1 MGSPATD
8 KKIVSFIK
16 FCIVPRS
23 IVRQLF
29 ILTILQFFSVSA
41 ALAEVDLELLYS
53 LNTRFGQFAV
63 VEIPDGYG
71 RAITFNDNPLP
82 VEALAYS
89 SLSGMWSFDGAD
101 HVWVLA
107 DIFDGGNGCTTGATV
122 IRVDSDGAKVIGAT
136 PPCEGL
142 LQEVQLTEN
151 EIQLKY
157 FTDALRT
164 EFTWYHFNENEMSE
178 TKGKVTF
185 ASEQAAG
192 SGDEV
197 TRWIGSHPLTVLQEP
212 AERIRFLSI
221 MPEEEL
227 RKLGASMAVANAVEQ
242 DGDMIFGKG
251 CRPHL
256 CTHEWGAWGIRIS
269 DGQPAAL
276 LHSDDGSVTFY
287 GSDGIE
293 ELKVWVE
300 GQK

>member
-1 MGSPATD
+1 MLKDVCTRVLGAIILAICAT
-8 KKIVSFIK
+8 
-16 FCIVPRS
+16 
-23 IVRQLF
+23 
-29 ILTILQFFSVSA
+29 TVSA
-41 ALAEVDLELLYS
+41 EIKLEYLDTLK
-53 LNTRFGQFAV
+53 TRFGTFSII
-63 VEIPDGYG
+63 EELDGYSKTI
-71 RAITFNDNPLP
+71 AFNGNPLP
-82 VEALAYS
+82 VESVEYPNF
-89 SLSGMWSFDGAD
+89 SGMWSFKGAD

-107 DIFDGGNGCTTGATV
+107 ILSYGGNGCTTGATV
-122 IRVDSDGAKVIGAT
+122 IRVDSDGAKVIGT
-136 PPCEGL
+136 TQSCEGL
-142 LQEVQLTEN
+142 LQELQLTEN

-197 TRWIGSHPLTVLQEP
+197 TRWIGSYPLTVLQDP
-212 AERIRFLSI
+212 TERRRFLSI

-227 RKLGASMAVANAVEQ
+227 RKLGASMDVANAVEQ
-242 DGDMIFGKG
+242 DGDMIFGAG

-256 CTHEWGAWGIRIS
+256 CIYEWGAWAIRIS
-269 DGQPAAL
+269 DGQPAAM

-300 GQK
+300 SQK